1 MKLKLLLILTITF
14 FTNSC
19 LQQRTVQCQEEKAT
33 KTVEKAPKI
42 NKMGGLTLVAPPK
55 PFVKNPMVD
64 MQEVNADWV
73 AVIPYG
79 FTRTGEAKVS
89 FNIGWQWWGEREAGV
104 LESIRLA
111 KKSGIN
117 VMLKPQIYVPGDWT
131 GTLDFNSDTEWE
143 NWEKGNTEYTLYMAK
158 LAEAQQ
164 VELFCFGTEFKNA
177 IKQRPEYWVSLIRQ
191 VREIYKGKLTYASN
205 WDNYH
210 NIPFWSE
217 LDYVGVNAYF
227 PLCTTKTPKKEE
239 LLTLWKPVVKAM
251 EDFQC
256 TVDKPIIFTEFGYL
270 SVDACA
276 SKTWE
281 LENKINSI
289 AVNETAQAIALDA
302 LFTTFWGKS
311 WWQGGFLWKW
321 FPDMKGHEGYPD
333 KDYTPQGK
341 KAEKVVTEW
350 YVN

>member
-1 MKLKLLLILTITF
+1 MKLKLLLLLSITF

-19 LQQRTVQCQEEKAT
+19 LNQKAAQCQEEKT
-33 KTVEKAPKI
+33 TETVEKDVKI
-42 NKMGGLTLVAPPK
+42 DKMGGLTLVAPPK
-55 PFVKNPMVD
+55 PFVKNPMID
-64 MQEVNADWV
+64 IQKVNADWI

-79 FTRTGEAKVS
+79 FTRPNEPKVS
-89 FNIGWQWWGEREAGV
+89 FNINWQWWGEKKEGV
-104 LESIRLA
+104 VKSIQLA
-111 KKSGIN
+111 KAAGIN

-131 GTLDFNSDTEWE
+131 GTLDFNSDKEWE
-143 NWEKGNTEYTLYMAK
+143 NWEKGNTEYTLSMAK
-158 LAEAQQ
+158 LAEAEK

-177 IKQRPEYWVSLIRQ
+177 IKQRPEYWVNLIRQ

-217 LDYVGVNAYF
+217 LDYVGINAYF
-227 PLCTTKTPKKEE
+227 PLSTTKTPTKEE
-239 LLTLWKPVVKAM
+239 LLNYWKPVVKAM

-281 LENKINSI
+281 LENKIKSI
-289 AVNETAQAIALDA
+289 DINETAQAIALDA
-302 LFTTFWGKS
+302 LFTTFWKKN
-311 WWQGGFLWKW
+311 WWSGGFLWKW
-321 FPDMKGHEGYPD
+321 FPDMQGHEGYPD

-341 KAEKVVTEW
+341 EAEKVVKHW

>member
-1 MKLKLLLILTITF
+1 MKLKLLLLLTITF

-19 LQQRTVQCQEEKAT
+19 LNQNAAQCQEEKIT
-33 KTVEKAPKI
+33 VTVEKTATI

-64 MQEVNADWV
+64 MQTVNADWV

-79 FTRTGEAKVS
+79 FTRTGEPKVS

-111 KKSGIN
+111 KAAGVN

-131 GTLDFNSDTEWE
+131 GTLDFNSAKEWE
-143 NWEKGNTEYTLYMAK
+143 TWEKGNTEYTLYMAN

-177 IKQRPEYWVSLIRQ
+177 IKQRPEYWVNLIRQ

-217 LDYVGVNAYF
+217 LDYVGINAYF
-227 PLCTTKTPKKEE
+227 PLCDTKTPKKEE
-239 LLTLWKPVVKAM
+239 LLNYWKPVVKAM

-281 LENKINSI
+281 LENKIRSI
-289 AVNETAQAIALDA
+289 AINETAQAVALDA
-302 LFTTFWGKS
+302 LFTTFWEKD
-311 WWQGGFLWKW
+311 WWEGGFLWKW
-321 FPDMKGHEGYPD
+321 FPDMQGHEGYPD

-341 KAEKVVTEW
+341 EAEEVVKRW